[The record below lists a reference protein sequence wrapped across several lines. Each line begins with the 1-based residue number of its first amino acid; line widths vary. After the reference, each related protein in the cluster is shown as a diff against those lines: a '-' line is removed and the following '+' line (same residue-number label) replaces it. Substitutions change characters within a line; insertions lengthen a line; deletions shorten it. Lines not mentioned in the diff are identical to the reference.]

1 MAEITEA
8 SLKNIIA
15 ERLKAVH
22 VEVTDMSGEFSRSGD
37 SGTLVLS
44 TDSLTQADAAKLSQ
58 L

>member
-22 VEVTDMSGEFSRSGD
+22 VEVTDMSGEFSRPD
-37 SGTLVLS
+37 
-44 TDSLTQADAAKLSQ
+44 DPCPNKSQ
-58 L
+58 VHSY